1 MAAKREFSRQTVNR
15 RLAARASRARRMIK
29 VPRLT
34 VRAKLMRRHWAQK
47 HINKPL
53 GQWQHV
59 IFCDESRFMLFRID
73 NRIRVRRLVG
83 EAINKDLH
91 MAMWLTEAVLYMYGA
106 VSLIWENLLMRSGSD
121 ATGAV
126 FRRVLEEH
134 LVPHNKA

>member
-1 MAAKREFSRQTVNR
+1 
-15 RLAARASRARRMIK
+15 
-29 VPRLT
+29 
-34 VRAKLMRRHWAQK
+34 MRRYWAQK
-47 HINKPL
+47 HTNKPL

-106 VSLIWENLLMRSGSD
+106 VSLIWENLLVRSGSD